1 MQPFV
6 LEPLSDD
13 FSRALVRAVGR
24 KIEARS
30 LPALVERVSRKYLGE
45 KQALAKPDELAARAL
60 FFLPRDVHKVVAPLA
75 ELSRSG
81 ALPARPLRV
90 LDVGA
95 GVGASSLGAL
105 LALSALGHSVAHV
118 RCVDEDHEALAL
130 LRKVF
135 DALRADALIELAP
148 SALSVGAGS
157 ADGANAL
164 GAPGNSE
171 PWDVM
176 LVSNVLTEVLRSE
189 DARSEAPRD
198 EAARAERVAQ
208 LVLSLVHGAPLAE
221 DGALVLIEP
230 AMHADARVLQRAR
243 TIIES
248 SGAFVFAP
256 CTHGGA
262 CPMLVRER
270 DWCHDD
276 VSVDLPLWLHEVARG
291 AGLRYQGLTYSYL
304 TVRRSAGRVKKHS
317 AREGWVS
324 ARMVGAVRETK
335 GKREVFLCAEEP
347 GSTDAREPL
356 RAMQLD
362 RAIKGA
368 AETVPKLGDCARGE
382 LVALDPALLPNEG
395 EGRTVRLGVSDW
407 ER

>member
-13 FSRALVRAVGR
+13 FARALVRAVGR

-81 ALPARPLRV
+81 ALPSRPLRV

-105 LALSALGHSVAHV
+105 LALAALGHAVAHV

-148 SALSVGAGS
+148 SALSVGEGR

-164 GAPGNSE
+164 GAPGNSD

-208 LVLSLVHGAPLAE
+208 LVLSLVNGAPLAE

-262 CPMLVRER
+262 CPMLARER

-276 VSVDLPLWLHEVARG
+276 VSVDLPPWLHEVARG

-304 TVRRSAGRVKKHS
+304 TVRRSVGRVARS
-317 AREGWVS
+317 GAREGWVS

-335 GKREVFLCAEEP
+335 GKREVFLCVREP
-347 GSTDAREPL
+347 DATEAREPL

-362 RAIKGA
+362 RAVKGA

-382 LVALDPALLPNEG
+382 LVALDPALVPSES

-407 ER
+407 QR